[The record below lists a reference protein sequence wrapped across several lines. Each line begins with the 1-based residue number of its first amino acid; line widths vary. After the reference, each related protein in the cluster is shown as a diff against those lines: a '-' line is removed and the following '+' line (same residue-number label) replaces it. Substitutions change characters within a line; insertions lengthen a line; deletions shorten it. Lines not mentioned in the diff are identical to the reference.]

1 MYRLLRIYGIASFA
15 SMLVAAMLLVLLY
28 RAVAVEEIIQ
38 LTQKSNLALAQ
49 TALNAVKPDLVEYL
63 AAVASVGAKQVAE
76 HALPE
81 RLGSAIAGM
90 MQDTTVARIKIY
102 NQRGVVVFSTKPDQ
116 AGETRES
123 NGGFES
129 AIKGRVASNLI
140 YRGSFNLSGA
150 TEDDN
155 LMSTYIPV
163 RRSPAD
169 AILGVFEIYSDV
181 ENLVMQNEQAV
192 LKILAGVGLT
202 LALLYVALLLVARRA
217 TRAIEL
223 QQLALREQSATVQA
237 FYGQLLKSEE
247 VAKTE
252 IVANLHKGL
261 AQTLEA
267 IKILLKRCRE
277 QAATTDADR
286 EMRESIVAT
295 LRSTIGEIQSIATC
309 LQQSSPDDFRL
320 RPAVDLFCGEFEH
333 LRPGNLIEQQI
344 LLPQDAAPAWQK
356 IIMYQIVDSAF
367 RNIAQFANADQIQIL
382 LRRSNGA
389 DMLSGDNSAQASSDA
404 AAAPG
409 RADAN
414 RQVGLAQVLGRMA
427 PPGGTFTARRTDA
440 GGIMLRASWT
450 K

>member
-169 AILGVFEIYSDV
+169 AILGVFEI
-181 ENLVMQNEQAV
+181 
-192 LKILAGVGLT
+192 
-202 LALLYVALLLVARRA
+202 
-217 TRAIEL
+217 
-223 QQLALREQSATVQA
+223 
-237 FYGQLLKSEE
+237 
-247 VAKTE
+247 
-252 IVANLHKGL
+252 
-261 AQTLEA
+261 
-267 IKILLKRCRE
+267 
-277 QAATTDADR
+277 
-286 EMRESIVAT
+286 
-295 LRSTIGEIQSIATC
+295 
-309 LQQSSPDDFRL
+309 
-320 RPAVDLFCGEFEH
+320 
-333 LRPGNLIEQQI
+333 
-344 LLPQDAAPAWQK
+344 
-356 IIMYQIVDSAF
+356 
-367 RNIAQFANADQIQIL
+367 
-382 LRRSNGA
+382 
-389 DMLSGDNSAQASSDA
+389 
-404 AAAPG
+404 
-409 RADAN
+409 
-414 RQVGLAQVLGRMA
+414 
-427 PPGGTFTARRTDA
+427 
-440 GGIMLRASWT
+440 
-450 K
+450 